1 MPSAAKTRWS
11 QLRVGLMAIIALL
24 ILAYLVFLMAG
35 SKGLFQTTVDIYTYL
50 DDAASIADGAPVT
63 LNGINIG
70 KVTRTELSG
79 STAPNRVVRVTLQ
92 VNADMLKEMPVDS
105 QAALAAANLL
115 GTKYINIKKG
125 KRPETI
131 QAGGEVQSLDTREFD
146 EVVQQG
152 YTAIAGLNGII
163 QKLGAIVDQIQL
175 GKGSIGK
182 LLVDETIYN
191 RFLAITDEANKLI
204 ATMNSALTS
213 KTSTL
218 GKLLNDDKI
227 YEDARG
233 LVARMDMLM
242 DGLNRGEG
250 TAGKLL
256 KDPALFD
263 DFRMTIA
270 DVRKLLAGL
279 ERGEGTAGKL
289 LKSDELHTQ
298 IQGTISRVDALLD
311 KINNGQGTVTQLLN
325 NPGLY
330 ESLDGTSRE
339 VQALLKDFRANPKKF
354 LTIQLKL
361 F

>member
-1 MPSAAKTRWS
+1 MPSASKTRWS
-11 QLRVGLMAIIALL
+11 QLRVGVMAIVALVVL
-24 ILAYLVFLMAG
+24 GYLVFLMAG
-35 SKGLFQTTVDIYTYL
+35 SKGLFQSTVDIYTFL
-50 DDAASIADGAPVT
+50 DDAANVAEGAPVA

-70 KVTRTELSG
+70 KVARVELSG
-79 STAPNRVVRVTLQ
+79 TNAPNRVVRLTLRI
-92 VNADMLKEMPVDS
+92 NSEMLSAIPVDS

-115 GTKYINIKKG
+115 GTKYVNIKKG
-125 KRPETI
+125 KRPDTI
-131 QAGGEVQSLDTREFD
+131 QPGGEIQSLDTREFD

-163 QKLGAIVDQIQL
+163 QKLGAIVDQVQL

-191 RFLAITDEANKLI
+191 RALGIADEANKLMTTLN
-204 ATMNSALTS
+204 AALNSR
-213 KTSTL
+213 TSTL

-233 LVARMDMLM
+233 LVARMDMLI
-242 DGLNRGEG
+242 DGLNNGEG

-256 KDPALFD
+256 RDTELYD

-270 DVRKLLAGL
+270 DVRSLLAGL
-279 ERGEGTAGKL
+279 DRGEGTAGKL
-289 LKSDELHTQ
+289 LKSDELHEQ
-298 IQGTISRVDALLD
+298 FKGTLSRVDLLLD
-311 KINNGQGTVTQLLN
+311 KINDGQGSISQLLN

-330 ESLDGTSRE
+330 ESLDATSRE
-339 VQALLKDFRANPKKF
+339 VQGLLKDFRANPKKF

>member
-1 MPSAAKTRWS
+1 
-11 QLRVGLMAIIALL
+11 LRVGVMAIVALL

-35 SKGLFQTTVDIYTYL
+35 NKGLFQTTVDIYTYL
-50 DDAASIADGAPVT
+50 DDAASILDGAPVT

-70 KVTRTELSG
+70 KVAKTELSG
-79 STAPNRVVRVTLQ
+79 SNAPNRVVRVTLRI
-92 VNADMLKEMPVDS
+92 NAEMLSAIPVDS

-115 GTKYINIKKG
+115 GTKYVNIKKG
-125 KRPETI
+125 KRPDPI
-131 QAGGEVQSLDTREFD
+131 QPGGEIQSLDTREFD

-163 QKLGAIVDQIQL
+163 QKLGAIVDQVQL

-191 RFLAITDEANKLI
+191 RALAIVDEANKLM
-204 ATMNSALTS
+204 TTLNTALNS

-218 GKLLNDDKI
+218 GRILNEDDI
-227 YEDARG
+227 YQDARG

-242 DGLNRGEG
+242 DGLNKGEG
-250 TAGKLL
+250 TAGKFL

-270 DVRKLLAGL
+270 DVRELLAGL
-279 ERGEGTAGKL
+279 NRGEGDAGKF
-289 LKSDELHTQ
+289 LKSDELHEQ
-298 IQGTISRVDALLD
+298 IKGTMARVDQLLD
-311 KINNGQGTVTQLLN
+311 KINNGQGSISQLLN

-330 ESLDGTSRE
+330 ESVDATSRE

>member
-11 QLRVGLMAIIALL
+11 QLRVGLMAIVALV

-35 SKGLFQTTVDIYTYL
+35 NKGLFQTTVDVYTYL

-70 KVTRTELSG
+70 KVARTELSG
-79 STAPNRVVRVTLQ
+79 SSVPNRVVRVTMRI
-92 VNADMLKEMPVDS
+92 NSDMLSAIPADS

-115 GTKYINIKKG
+115 GTKYVNIKKG
-125 KRPETI
+125 KRTDSI
-131 QAGGEVQSLDTREFD
+131 QPGGEIQSLDTREFD

-191 RFLAITDEANKLI
+191 RALAIADEANKLM
-204 ATMNSALTS
+204 ATLNAALAS
-213 KTSTL
+213 KSSTL
-218 GKLLNDDKI
+218 GKLINDDAI

-233 LVARMDMLM
+233 LVARMNMLM
-242 DGLNRGEG
+242 DGLNKGEG
-250 TAGKLL
+250 SAGKLL
-256 KDPALFD
+256 KDPALYD

-270 DVRKLLAGL
+270 DVRELLAGL
-279 ERGEGTAGKL
+279 NRGEGTAGKL
-289 LKSDELHTQ
+289 LKSDELHEQ
-298 IQGTISRVDALLD
+298 IKGTIARMDSLLD
-311 KINNGQGTVTQLLN
+311 KINNGQGTVGQLLN

>member
-1 MPSAAKTRWS
+1 MPSASKTRWS
-11 QLRVGLMAIIALL
+11 QLRVGVMAIVALL

-35 SKGLFQTTVDIYTYL
+35 SKGLFQTYVKIYTYL

-79 STAPNRVVRVTLQ
+79 MNTPNRIVRVTLE
-92 VNADMLKEMPVDS
+92 VNTEMLREIPVDS

-125 KRPETI
+125 KRTESI
-131 QAGGEVQSLDTREFD
+131 QPGGEIQSLDTREFD

-152 YTAIAGLNGII
+152 YAAIAGLNGII

-191 RFLAITDEANKLI
+191 RALGLVDEANKLLTELH
-204 ATMNSALTS
+204 AALNS

-218 GKLLNDDKI
+218 GRILNEDDI
-227 YEDARG
+227 YQDARG
-233 LVARMDMLM
+233 LVARMDMLI

-250 TAGKLL
+250 TAGKFL
-256 KDPALFD
+256 KDPALFED
-263 DFRMTIA
+263 VRMTIA
-270 DVRKLLAGL
+270 DVRELLAGIN
-279 ERGEGTAGKL
+279 RGEGDAGKF
-289 LKSDELHTQ
+289 LKSDELHEQ
-298 IQGTISRVDALLD
+298 IKGTMARVDQLLD
-311 KINNGQGTVTQLLN
+311 KISNGQGTVGQLLN